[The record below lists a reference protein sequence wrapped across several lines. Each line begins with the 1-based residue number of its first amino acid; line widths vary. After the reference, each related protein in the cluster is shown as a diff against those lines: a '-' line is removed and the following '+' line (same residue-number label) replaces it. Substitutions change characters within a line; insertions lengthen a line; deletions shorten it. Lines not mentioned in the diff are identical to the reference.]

1 MKASKET
8 EETKNCVAHIA
19 VCSANPTLP
28 SGCCA
33 TVGPSL
39 AFTCTLEMSM
49 EDSWTESKV
58 PLAVAK
64 HKAGSHKLTGA
75 IAWPQFE
82 C

>member
-33 TVGPSL
+33 TAQPSL